1 VKNQFYIANILFLVL
16 ILISCRDKSSIEPEV
31 ITYVYEIPEQIDD
44 GWEVGSVEEV
54 SLNVNNLTE
63 MINEIDEISNHRIHS
78 ILISKDSKLV
88 FEKYFEGYLFDANYV
103 QSEGDL
109 INYDLST
116 LHYLASV
123 SKSVTSLLFGI
134 AIDNGAEL
142 DIKKSLQSYYP
153 EYASVLV
160 GEKANITVEHILT
173 MTAGLSWDEST
184 YSYGDIRNDVTQL
197 FLQEDPI
204 KYVLE
209 KPLESVHGNNFSYNS
224 GYTNI
229 LSHLIQKT
237 TGISF
242 QLFAENN
249 LFAPLKIDNYKW
261 DKLNDNLIFASG
273 GLYLS
278 SRNLAKMGQ
287 LFLNDGEWEGNQI
300 VSKEWIDL
308 STQSYINPYYYNFS
322 NGYGFQWWNYT
333 FNTIYDSHECF
344 FAAGWGDQFLYV
356 IPSENMSIVITSG
369 NFFDNAEISPHAIVH
384 DYILYALEN

>member
-1 VKNQFYIANILFLVL
+1 MKNQFYIVNILFLVL
-16 ILISCRDKSSIEPEV
+16 ILISCRDKSTIEPEV
-31 ITYVYEIPEQIDD
+31 STFKYEIPLQIDD
-44 GWEVGSVEEV
+44 GWDVGSVGEA
-54 SLNVNNLTE
+54 SLDEKSLTE
-63 MINEIDEISNHRIHS
+63 MINEIADISDHRIHS
-78 ILISKDSKLV
+78 IMISKDSKLV
-88 FEKYFEGYLFDANYV
+88 FEKYFEGFLFDANYV

-109 INYDLST
+109 INYNLYT

-123 SKSVTSLLFGI
+123 SKSVTSILFGI
-134 AIDNGAEL
+134 AIDNGVEI
-142 DIKKSLQSYYP
+142 DIEESLLSYYP

-197 FLQEDPI
+197 FLQTDPI

-209 KPLESVHGNNFSYNS
+209 KPLQSVPGNDFSYNS

-229 LSHLIQKT
+229 LSDLIQKT
-237 TGISF
+237 TGVSF
-242 QLFAENN
+242 QKFAETK
-249 LFAPLKIDNYKW
+249 LFNTLQIDEYKW
-261 DKLNDNLIFASG
+261 DKLNDDLLFASG

-278 SRNLAKMGQ
+278 SRSLAKIGR
-287 LFLNDGEWEGNQI
+287 LFLNDGKWKGNQV
-300 VSKEWIDL
+300 VSEKWIDL

-356 IPSENMSIVITSG
+356 LPSENIVIVVTSG
-369 NFFDNAEISPHAIVH
+369 NYFDYAEISPHTIVR
-384 DYILYALEN
+384 DYILYAFEN